1 MVSLNGGWRQ
11 GEIMSAAVDISIRNV
26 SVSYGHVKALDAIT
40 FDVMNKD
47 FIGIIGP
54 NGGGKSTLVKTL
66 LGLVEPDSGEI
77 VIEQNKEI
85 GYVPQFA
92 EFDQSFPISV
102 MEVVMSGVIKGKKLS
117 FKKYNNDEIKY
128 AETLMKRM
136 DILDLKEKQIG
147 ELSGGQLQKV
157 LVTRAMVSHPDIL
170 VLDEPT
176 ASLDVKV
183 KNEIYDI
190 LKCLSEEITILII
203 THDIAEIFSY
213 VKSVAYI
220 NQTLH
225 YHGSDSKMRKNVLE
239 LTTGCPIEDL
249 MISEEALKKEFMETE
264 DKYHDT
270 SHC

>member
-1 MVSLNGGWRQ
+1 MK
-11 GEIMSAAVDISIRNV
+11 EIVDIHIDHL
-26 SVSYGHVKALDAIT
+26 SVSYGKVKALENIT
-40 FDVMNKD
+40 FDVMHKD

-54 NGGGKSTLVKTL
+54 NGGGKSTLIKSI
-66 LGLVEPDSGEI
+66 LGLVDYDEGE
-77 VIEQNKEI
+77 VIIREGRKI

-92 EFDQSFPISV
+92 EFDQRFPISV
-102 MEVVMSGVIKGKKLS
+102 MEVVLSGMIKGKSLF
-117 FKKYNNDEIKY
+117 FKSYDKKEVAY
-128 AETLMKRM
+128 AEDLMKRM
-136 DILDLKEKQIG
+136 DVHHLKDKQIG

-157 LVTRAMVSHPDIL
+157 LVIRSLVSHPDIL

-183 KNEIYDI
+183 KKEIYEI
-190 LKCLSEEITILII
+190 LKGLSEEVTILII

-225 YHGSDSKMRKNVLE
+225 YHGNDSAMRKNVLE
-239 LTTGCPIEDL
+239 LTTGCPIDEL
-249 MISEEALKKEFMETE
+249 MHGEEALKKAFMETE
-264 DKYHDT
+264 DKYHDR

>member
-1 MVSLNGGWRQ
+1 
-11 GEIMSAAVDISIRNV
+11 MSALVDISIQDL
-26 SVSYGHVKALDAIT
+26 SVSYGQVKALTDIS
-40 FDVMNKD
+40 FDVMHKD
-47 FIGIIGP
+47 FIGIVGP
-54 NGGGKSTLVKTL
+54 NGGGKSTLIKAI
-66 LGLVEPDSGEI
+66 LGLVDIEKGHINVRSG
-77 VIEQNKEI
+77 KKI

-102 MEVVMSGVIKGKKLS
+102 MEVIMSGVIKGKKLS
-117 FKKYNNDEIKY
+117 FRKYSKAELDY
-128 AETLMKRM
+128 AYELMERM
-136 DILDLKEKQIG
+136 DIDDLKTKQIG

-157 LVTRAMVSHPDIL
+157 LVARALVSKPNIL

-190 LKCLSEEITILII
+190 LKCLSEDITILII

-225 YHGSDSKMRKNVLE
+225 YHGNDSKMRKSVLE

-249 MISEEALKKEFMETE
+249 MINEEALKKDFMETE
-264 DKYHDT
+264 DKYHDR
-270 SHC
+270 SHA

>member
-1 MVSLNGGWRQ
+1 MKQ
-11 GEIMSAAVDISIRNV
+11 DYDISIKDL
-26 SVSYGHVKALDAIT
+26 SVSYGSVVALKNIS
-40 FDVMNKD
+40 FNIEPKS
-47 FIGIIGP
+47 FLGIIGP
-54 NGGGKSTLVKTL
+54 NGGGKSTLIKAL
-66 LGLVEPDSGEI
+66 LGLKKPDSGR
-77 VIEQNKEI
+77 IEVKQGKKI

-92 EFDQSFPISV
+92 EFDQRFPISV
-102 MEVVMSGVIKGKKLS
+102 NEVIMSGVIKGKKLT
-117 FKKYNNDEIKY
+117 FKKYSKEEVEY
-128 AETLMKRM
+128 AESLMKRM
-136 DILDLKEKQIG
+136 DILDLKDKQIG

-157 LVTRAMVSHPDIL
+157 LVTRSMVSKPDIL

-190 LKCLSEEITILII
+190 LKCLSEDITILII

-213 VKSVAYI
+213 VSSVAYI

-249 MISEEALKKEFMETE
+249 MINEEALKKEFMETE
-264 DKYHDT
+264 DKYHDQR
-270 SHC
+270 HH